1 MPIYAYSGLTAQGK
15 AISGVVDADSPKGAR
30 LSLRQDGI
38 FPTEIDEEQIAPASP
53 ATDASSPR
61 QVFGEVFERISAQD
75 LAVLTRQLAT
85 LAKAGLP
92 LIDCLGA
99 IIEQIEQSKLKR
111 VFSHVRQQVRE
122 GRSLADAL
130 QAHPRIF
137 SHIYVNMVRAGE
149 ESGTLDTVLTR
160 LADYT
165 EGQARLLR
173 TVQSALTYPVLMMVV
188 ASGIMLFLLAYVV
201 PQVTRI
207 FSETNQALPLATQ
220 VLLGVSSFLAEAW
233 WILLFGAAV
242 GLFAALRLLR
252 IPAWRARSDRFILRL
267 PWIGRLVQR
276 LSMARFARTLSTLLA
291 SGVPILTGL
300 NIVIQLMNNVLLRQV
315 VEAARTSVQEGES
328 LAAPLRR
335 SGLFPA
341 LLIQMI
347 SVGERSGELEVM
359 LSRAADAY
367 DEEVETSL
375 ARVTSVL
382 EPLTI
387 IVMGGVVLFIV
398 LAILLPIFQLNQL
411 VH

>member
-1 MPIYAYSGLTAQGK
+1 MSIYAYTGLTAQGR
-15 AISGVVDADSPKGAR
+15 AVSGVIDADSPKGAR
-30 LSLRQDGI
+30 LSLRRDGI
-38 FPTEIDEEQIAPASP
+38 FPTGVDEEQIAAS
-53 ATDASSPR
+53 AGTTETAR
-61 QVFGEVFERISAQD
+61 FTEIAGRISAQD

-85 LAKAGLP
+85 LVRAGLP
-92 LIDCLGA
+92 LIECLGA
-99 IIEQIEQSKLKR
+99 IIEQMEQAKLKR

-130 QAHPRIF
+130 QAHPRLF
-137 SHIYVNMVRAGE
+137 STIYVNMVRAGE
-149 ESGTLDTVLTR
+149 ESGTLETVLTR

-173 TVQSALTYPVLMMVV
+173 TVQSALTYPVLMMLV
-188 ASGIMLFLLAYVV
+188 AGGIIVFLLAYVV

-207 FSETNQALPLATQ
+207 FSETNQALPLATRI
-220 VLLGVSSFLAEAW
+220 LLGVSSFLAQAW
-233 WILLFGAAV
+233 WLILLGGALSV
-242 GLFAALRLLR
+242 LGGLRLLR
-252 IPAWRARSDRFILRL
+252 VPAWRTRYDRFMLRL
-267 PWIGRLVQR
+267 PWVGRLIQR
-276 LSMARFARTLSTLLA
+276 LSVARFARTLSTLLA

-300 NIVIQLMNNVLLRQV
+300 KIVTHLMNNSLLREV
-315 VEAARTSVQEGES
+315 VETARTSVQEGES

-335 SGLFPA
+335 SGLFPS

-367 DEEVETSL
+367 DEEVTTAL
-375 ARVTSVL
+375 ARVTSLL

-398 LAILLPIFQLNQL
+398 LAILLPIFQLNEL

>member
-1 MPIYAYSGLTAQGK
+1 MSIYAYTGLTAQGR
-15 AISGVVDADSPKGAR
+15 AVSGVIDADSPKGAR
-30 LSLRQDGI
+30 LSLRRDGI
-38 FPTEIDEEQIAPASP
+38 FPTGVDEEQIA
-53 ATDASSPR
+53 ASSGTTETAS
-61 QVFGEVFERISAQD
+61 FTEIAGRISAQD

-85 LAKAGLP
+85 LVRAGLP
-92 LIDCLGA
+92 LIECLGA
-99 IIEQIEQSKLKR
+99 IIEQMEQAKLKR

-130 QAHPRIF
+130 QAHPRLF
-137 SHIYVNMVRAGE
+137 STIYVNMVRAGE
-149 ESGTLDTVLTR
+149 ESGTLETVLTR

-173 TVQSALTYPVLMMVV
+173 TVQSALTYPVLMMLV
-188 ASGIMLFLLAYVV
+188 AGGIIVFLLAYVV

-207 FSETNQALPLATQ
+207 FSETNQALPLATRI
-220 VLLGVSSFLAEAW
+220 LLGVSSFLAQAW
-233 WILLFGAAV
+233 WLILLGGALSV
-242 GLFAALRLLR
+242 LGGLRLLR
-252 IPAWRARSDRFILRL
+252 VPAWRTRYDRFMLRL
-267 PWIGRLVQR
+267 PWVGRLIQR
-276 LSMARFARTLSTLLA
+276 LSVARFARTLSTLLA

-300 NIVIQLMNNVLLRQV
+300 KIVTHLMNNSLLREV
-315 VEAARTSVQEGES
+315 VETARTSVQEGES

-335 SGLFPA
+335 SGLFPS

-367 DEEVETSL
+367 DEEVTTAL
-375 ARVTSVL
+375 TRVTSLL

-398 LAILLPIFQLNQL
+398 LAILLPIFQLNEL